1 MWLIVWKF
9 ILIVEKRKKQ
19 VRYSSRL
26 IRNKMGNEIEVV
38 VSFEKKNMMNI
49 MKNWFW
55 GTNENE
61 WIFEKL

>member
-1 MWLIVWKF
+1 MKKEKTSILHVW
-9 ILIVEKRKKQ
+9 
-19 VRYSSRL
+19 
-26 IRNKMGNEIEVV
+26 NKMGNEIEVI
-38 VSFEKKNMMNI
+38 VSFERKNMMNI

>member
-9 ILIVEKRKKQ
+9 ILIVEKRKNKWGILH
-19 VRYSSRL
+19 VW
-26 IRNKMGNEIEVV
+26 NKMGNEIEVI
-38 VSFEKKNMMNI
+38 VSFERKNMMNI

>member
-9 ILIVEKRKKQ
+9 ILIVEKRKNKWGILH
-19 VRYSSRL
+19 VW
-26 IRNKMGNEIEVV
+26 NKMGNEIEVV
-38 VSFEKKNMMNI
+38 VSFERKNMMNI

>member
-9 ILIVEKRKKQ
+9 ILIVEKRKNKWGILH
-19 VRYSSRL
+19 VW
-26 IRNKMGNEIEVV
+26 NKMGNEIEVV
-38 VSFEKKNMMNI
+38 ISFERKNMMNI

>member
-9 ILIVEKRKKQ
+9 ILIVEKRKNKWDILH
-19 VRYSSRL
+19 VW
-26 IRNKMGNEIEVV
+26 NKMGNEIEVI
-38 VSFEKKNMMNI
+38 VSFERKNMMNI

>member
-9 ILIVEKRKKQ
+9 ILIVEKRK
-19 VRYSSRL
+19 
-26 IRNKMGNEIEVV
+26 NKWGILHVWNKTGNEIKVV

>member
-38 VSFEKKNMMNI
+38 VSFERKNMMNI